1 MAVKDIRSNLLSK
14 IAFDVQAISTNTT
27 TTGGII
33 DTKDFDSGVMF
44 TLLCSAYTD
53 GTYTPLLYE
62 SDDSGM
68 SGATAVAD
76 ANLIG
81 TEAGAAISAAT
92 TEGTNLKSI
101 GAFGTKRYLR
111 LDIVSTS
118 TSSGATIGA
127 IFTGAPEIVPD
138 ANLSA

>member
-1 MAVKDIRSNLLSK
+1 MPTRDIRSNLISE
-14 IAFDVQAISTNTT
+14 IAFDVQAISTDTT

-33 DTKDFDSGVMF
+33 DTANYDGGVMF

-62 SDDSGM
+62 DDASDM
-68 SGATAVAD
+68 STKTAVAD

-81 TEAGAAISAAT
+81 TEAGAAVSAAT
-92 TEGTNLKSI
+92 TEGEVLTSL

-127 IFTGAPEIVPD
+127 IFTGSPEVKPS
-138 ANLSA
+138 ASLSA